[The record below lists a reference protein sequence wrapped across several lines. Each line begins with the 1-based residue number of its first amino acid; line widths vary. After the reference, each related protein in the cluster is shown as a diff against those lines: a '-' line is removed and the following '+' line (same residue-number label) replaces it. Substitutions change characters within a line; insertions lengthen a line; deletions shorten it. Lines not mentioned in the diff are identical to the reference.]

1 MSSSNI
7 KTTKYV
13 YKSTTGG
20 GGHLDVE
27 YGTDLGALTRLEVSK
42 FNQSINYFF
51 LIIIISNY

>member
-7 KTTKYV
+7 KSTKYV

-27 YGTDLGALTRLEVSK
+27 YGTDLGALTRLEVSSLTLLY
-42 FNQSINYFF
+42 SIVFCVE
-51 LIIIISNY
+51 